1 MWSTHTAQHEWFLNA
16 PFPRQRFGLR
26 RVLIVDW
33 DVHHGD
39 GTQRVLE
46 KHGNDSILFT
56 SIHRYGSGFFPGT
69 GVCSAR
75 VGSRARSWVT
85 NRFLPLEE
93 Y

>member
-1 MWSTHTAQHEWFLNA
+1 
-16 PFPRQRFGLR
+16 
-26 RVLIVDW
+26 VLIVDW

-69 GVCSAR
+69 GV
-75 VGSRARSWVT
+75 RAG
-85 NRFLPLEE
+85 
-93 Y
+93 